1 MSRYRKHIFPIP
13 IYHGT
18 VENNDKLKQLLIP
31 YIEEAKKDTSKNKPP
46 DAWLTNSLVTSFKN
60 DEVTETLWNPE
71 NDLGKEIRYQYLKL
85 IDGFFVMEPW
95 EINIEHI
102 WYNYY
107 IDGQWQEPHK
117 HLSGGLSHSH
127 FAFVHFLS
135 YNPKIHSPLSF
146 NDPLET
152 HRSISPEIDPSNDY
166 GGKYQPKVK
175 EGDVVM
181 FPTWLEHEVK
191 PGKPTPDY
199 PRISIAMNFRLETYG
214 DYSESMSDGY

>member
-18 VENNDKLKQLLIP
+18 VENNVKLKQLLIP

-85 IDGFFVMEPW
+85 LDSFFVERSW
-95 EINIEHI
+95 QINIEHI

-107 IDGQWQEPHK
+107 INGEWQEAHK
-117 HLSGGLSHSH
+117 HLSNGLSHSH

-135 YNPKIHSPLSF
+135 FNPKIHTPLTF

-152 HRSISPEIDPSNDY
+152 HRSITPELDSSVDV
-166 GGKYQPKVK
+166 GKYRPKVR

-181 FPTWLEHEVK
+181 FPTWLEHEVGR
-191 PGKPTPDY
+191 GKPTPNY
-199 PRISIAMNFRLETYG
+199 PRISIALNFKLEEYG
-214 DYSESMSDGY
+214 EYDEEGNGS

>member
-18 VENNDKLKQLLIP
+18 VENNNKLKKLLIP
-31 YIEEAKKDTSKNKPP
+31 YIEEAKKDTTKNKPP
-46 DAWLTNSLVTSFKN
+46 DAWLTDSLVTSFKN
-60 DEVTETLWNPE
+60 DEVTDTLWNPE

-85 IDGFFVMEPW
+85 IDSFFVERSW
-95 EINIEHI
+95 QINIEHI

-107 IDGQWQEPHK
+107 VNGEWQEAHK

-127 FAFVHFLS
+127 YAFVHFLS
-135 YNPKIHSPLSF
+135 FDPKIHTPLTF

-152 HRSISPEIDPSNDY
+152 HRSITPDIDPDVET
-166 GGKYQPKVK
+166 GKYRPKVK

-191 PGKPTPDY
+191 PGKPTPNY
-199 PRISIAMNFRLETYG
+199 PRISIALNFKLESYG
-214 DYSESMSDGY
+214 EYDEEGNGE